1 MAVQPFS
8 VFSIAGLPSL
18 LPLDCPF
25 RSSLTVSTTQTHCH
39 WFLILFLPI
48 GPHSF
53 VSHSLCFVFLLLGT
67 SLFFATSFSVEL
79 FSITNHS
86 NHTNQPVKF
95 QNNWN
100 HLIWVRMSST
110 SQTHENL
117 PDYGGGVSR
126 VPLQLLLLQHL
137 HTAYLS
143 HHCLSKS
150 LWIQVEYI
158 LHLSNVQNRPRSY
171 IEQAAPL
178 QVTRPSE
185 WSLPVATGFLFFLSH
200 FEENWKVALVSPS
213 FPQVACIN
221 SCYGCPHLLLRQH
234 RASHLEVGDILQT
247 LSERESGSKH
257 FSNSRLILIPCKNTA
272 LPRQPGRL
280 LPVLE

>member
-1 MAVQPFS
+1 MGLSGYRLLLTMSRRLPVPALLGFICPFS
-8 VFSIAGLPSL
+8 WLFTHFLFFLPSL
-18 LPLDCPF
+18 FLPSCPF
-25 RSSLTVSTTQTHCH
+25 RSSLTPPRFIVTDFLSFSCPSG
-39 WFLILFLPI
+39 LILLFL
-48 GPHSF
+48 
-53 VSHSLCFVFLLLGT
+53 VFLLLGT

-95 QNNWN
+95 QNHWN

-117 PDYGGGVSR
+117 PDDGGGVPR

-158 LHLSNVQNRPRSY
+158 LHFANVQNRPRSY
-171 IEQAAPL
+171 IEQTAPL

-185 WSLPVATGFLFFLSH
+185 WSLPVATGFLYFLSH
-200 FEENWKVALVSPS
+200 FEENWKV
-213 FPQVACIN
+213 
-221 SCYGCPHLLLRQH
+221 
-234 RASHLEVGDILQT
+234 
-247 LSERESGSKH
+247 
-257 FSNSRLILIPCKNTA
+257 
-272 LPRQPGRL
+272 
-280 LPVLE
+280 